1 MTRKKKENKFLPILL
16 IGGGAAAIYF
26 LSKNKSSDD
35 TSPYPLLQNK
45 NPLAIMNTGISWQG
59 LADENPNPT
68 WEAFQSMPFGFRA
81 ALLNGKAYINT
92 IPNID
97 LIDFVSYWSLGG
109 APPYANN
116 YANFVSQQTGRPLN
130 FKMKQLF
137 DNRDMGG
144 LWEIYRAMA
153 IFENST
159 ASTPIIDGLYDD
171 FVQGFNLA
179 FS

>member
-16 IGGGAAAIYF
+16 IGGGAAALYF
-26 LSKNKSSDD
+26 LSKNKSSGDM
-35 TSPYPLLQNK
+35 SPYPLLQNN
-45 NPLAIMNTGISWQG
+45 NPLAIINTGISWQG
-59 LADENPNPT
+59 LADENLNPT
-68 WEAFQSMPFGFRA
+68 WEAFQSMPYGFRA
-81 ALLNGKAYINT
+81 AILNGKAYVNN
-92 IPNID
+92 IPNMD
-97 LIDFVSYWSLGG
+97 LGDFLSYWAFGG
-109 APPYANN
+109 SQAANN
-116 YANFVSQQTGRPLN
+116 YAQFVSSQTGRPIN

-159 ASTPIIDGLYDD
+159 ASTPVIDGLYDE

-179 FS
+179 FA